1 MADYSSNTQ
10 RKLKVGINSFSENL
24 TVLHVVGNAGIG
36 TTNAQNTKL
45 YVQGDTR
52 ITGILTAATLSAI
65 SGNITNITGTAGTI
79 TNLNTTNATGTNLNF
94 TGVSTLSNAT
104 GTNLNFAGVG
114 TITTLLST
122 SLQPTNINSSGISTL
137 TTLLS
142 TSLQSTNINVSGV
155 STLSNA
161 TGTNLNFTGVSTL
174 TNATGTNLNFSG
186 ISTLTTLLSTSL
198 QSTNINISGVSTL
211 SNATGTN
218 LNFTGVSTF
227 SNGPVLIGSA
237 TSTGTLLQR
246 LQVTGGAYISGSVG
260 IATTNPIYPFQIG
273 SGTTVVFVDSLGDVG
288 IGTTNATS
296 KLHVIGDATISGVVT
311 ALGGFNIGI
320 QSAGTSITTGVVT
333 AINFVGTGN
342 SLNYNAATKTVN
354 ITIAGSSGGSSGGG
368 SFAPVNYIIGGY

>member
-79 TNLNTTNATGTNLNF
+79 TNLNATNATGTNLNF

>member
-79 TNLNTTNATGTNLNF
+79 TNLNATNATGTNLNF

-142 TSLQSTNINVSGV
+142 TSLQSTNINV
-155 STLSNA
+155 
-161 TGTNLNFTGVSTL
+161 
-174 TNATGTNLNFSG
+174 
-186 ISTLTTLLSTSL
+186 
-198 QSTNINISGVSTL
+198 SGVSTL